1 MNLYDDFPTGWF
13 WNDHLWW
20 GEGEG
25 VTENTIISRGAV
37 LEVPDLRTADNRLK
51 NAYRRQNLSLLDAL
65 PSGSPMQIHWTV
77 EDDYFADL
85 ERFDSITDTSPGM
98 TRWCRDRRRFR
109 TESYRRRLAEG
120 VMRRERVHIYIGQ
133 RCSQLKGQ
141 RLGSREAHESVL
153 RGMIAGFDTRFRLMQ
168 SSYSIGKWQ
177 VLDSDGHLKH
187 IAKVLNPSASQAIA
201 SGEAFG
207 RHDEE
212 LSVRANCLR
221 SPFVPFRYGLG
232 NDHATGLH
240 YDGFYHAM
248 FVLERPPM
256 QTWPGIL
263 LDVLSANQRNCAI
276 TQVIYPQEVSPEIER
291 LRLEV
296 RELTG
301 QMNKP
306 GMSDLADKIRE
317 IQMRIRS
324 LQSSIVLPFKVL
336 TVLRVWEPTPDL
348 LRAAVANTKG
358 ALARLSGAGYQEV
371 TLDTTAWHIFRQCM
385 PGYFADRDY
394 RGWDR
399 YMTNQN
405 LADLM
410 PISSTFTGN
419 LDEAQALFDSPGG
432 GVVGVRFFAGS
443 DFTPQIATVTGI
455 NGAGK
460 SSLIIESL
468 GQCEH
473 MLDYT
478 YLQEEGMALAT
489 YAMVRGIPSVALKE
503 SSDYTLNPFDTFGLP
518 LSAGNVATVSK
529 VGMKFVGLS
538 ADDDRNKRRENL
550 IGRYVS
556 ILYREFAEDWKD
568 VSEGRYQDL
577 TRRTLA
583 VQSLRK
589 SGTDFL
595 DAFVTFRDREQTDP
609 EWARELIASF
619 KEDEVIAC
627 QTSPQT
633 RDLVASMVYTQ
644 LTPDDYPQ
652 WAGLV
657 GILGSGRLQEHKTG
671 AIADDLTMI
680 ATDLAQGNRFGGRVG
695 GLVDGPTNVPLF
707 GKGLHFDTSYL
718 SDGMLKEVAG
728 FLFPEMVR
736 KHIMSMPRAK
746 FKVMFIDELK
756 RIIRIPGAIDYIQEM
771 LAQLRKYRACF
782 IGAFQTPSQIDEVS
796 PALSAILMGQA
807 KQHFILRHN
816 DAGEVDKIAKAI
828 GLPDAAKRDVLSHP
842 LLEHQRGKKATYFT
856 LYSNEG
862 LGRATCGTGR
872 VELDEASLYVVSSN
886 GDVFDQKMR
895 VLGDY
900 PDTVSGVYSE
910 VAKAAKARAA
920 SLEVAREEEAA
931 AL

>member
-1 MNLYDDFPTGWF
+1 MTLYDDFPTGWF

-25 VTENTIISRGAV
+25 VTENTVISRGAV

-51 NAYRRQNLSLLDAL
+51 NAFRRQNLALLDAL
-65 PSGSPMQIHWTV
+65 PTGSPMQIHWAV

-85 ERFDSITDTSPGM
+85 ERFDEITDTSRGM
-98 TRWCRDRRRFR
+98 SRWCRDRRRLR
-109 TESYRRRLAEG
+109 TDNYRRRLSEG
-120 VMRRERVHIYIGQ
+120 LMRRERVHIYIGQ

-141 RLGSREAHESVL
+141 RLTSREAHEAVL
-153 RGMIAGFDTRFRLMQ
+153 RGVVAGFDTRFRLMQ

-177 VLDSDGHLKH
+177 VLDTKGHLKH
-187 IAKVLNPSASQAIA
+187 LAKVLNPSASQSIA
-201 SGEAFG
+201 SGEAFTG
-207 RHDEE
+207 CDEE
-212 LSVRANCLR
+212 LTVRANCLR

-232 NDHATGLH
+232 NDQATGLY

-248 FVLERPPM
+248 FVLDRPPM

-263 LDVLSANQRNCAI
+263 LDLLSANQRNCCL

-291 LRLEV
+291 LRLEA

-301 QMNKP
+301 QAQKP
-306 GMSDLADKIRE
+306 GMSDLADKVKE
-317 IQMRIRS
+317 LNARIRQ

-336 TVLRVWEPTPDL
+336 TVLRVWALTPDL

-371 TLDTTAWHIFRQCM
+371 SLDTTAWHIFRQCL

-419 LDEAQALFDSPGG
+419 LDEAEALFDSPGG
-432 GVVGVRFFAGS
+432 GVVGLRFFAGP
-443 DFTPQIATVTGI
+443 DQTPQTATVTGVT
-455 NGAGK
+455 GAGK
-460 SSLIIESL
+460 SSLIIEALS
-468 GQCEH
+468 QCQH
-473 MLDYT
+473 KLDYI

-489 YAMVRGIPSVALKE
+489 YAAVLGIPSVALKE
-503 SSDYTLNPFDTFGLP
+503 SSEYTLNPFDTFGLP
-518 LSAGNVATVSK
+518 LTAGNIATVSK
-529 VGMKFVGLS
+529 VAMKFVGLS
-538 ADDDRNKRRENL
+538 ADDDRNKDRENL
-550 IGRYVS
+550 IGIYVNL
-556 ILYREFAEDWKD
+556 LYREFAEDWKEAS
-568 VSEGRYQDL
+568 VSRYQAL

-583 VQSLRK
+583 VLSLRK
-589 SGTDFL
+589 SGSDFI
-595 DAFVTFRDREQTDP
+595 DAFVAFRERERAEP
-609 EWARELIASF
+609 EWANKLMASF
-619 KEDEVIAC
+619 GDDEIIAC

-633 RDLVASMVYTQ
+633 RDLVTNMVFSQ
-644 LTPDDYPQ
+644 LTAEEYPQ
-652 WAGLV
+652 WDALV
-657 GILGSGRLQEHKTG
+657 GLMASGRLQAHKVG
-671 AIADDLTMI
+671 GIADDLTKI
-680 ATDLAQGNRFGGRVG
+680 GAALAQGRRFGGRVG
-695 GLVDGPTNVPLF
+695 GLVDGATNVPLF
-707 GKGLHFDTSYL
+707 ERGLHFDTSYL

-736 KHIMSMPRAK
+736 KHIMGMPRAA
-746 FKVMFIDELK
+746 FKLMFVDELK
-756 RIIRIPGAIDYIQEM
+756 RVIRIPGATDYIQEM

-782 IGAFQTPSQIDEVS
+782 VGAFQTPSQIDEVS

-816 DAGEVDKIAKAI
+816 DASEVEKIAKAI

-842 LLEHQRGKKATYFT
+842 LLEHQKGKKATYFT
-856 LYSNEG
+856 LYANEG
-862 LGRATCGTGR
+862 LGRSTCGTVR
-872 VELDEASLYVVSSN
+872 VELDPSSLYVVSSN
-886 GDVFDQKMR
+886 GDVFDSKMR

-900 PDTVSGVYSE
+900 PDAVTGVYAE
-910 VAKAAKARAA
+910 VDKAAGKSRSDVAGAA
-920 SLEVAREEEAA
+920 VMEVAR
-931 AL
+931 